1 MNLRKFAFA
10 ILVATMLSQS
20 SNAQLPPEL
29 PWPGSNV
36 GGRNVIVQGGIA
48 VASCGTLVSVDP
60 SQRFSV
66 GMWNVDGLVP
76 NSGRIDA
83 TVPAQFYHHPSWL
96 VSEIGNIFGVA
107 VNERTG
113 DIFFSASSNYGAGFF
128 GQASILGYGNIGGGP
143 NNLAAAGTVYRADAV
158 TGQATVFA
166 VLPQQIS
173 TFTHLDCEGSA
184 TQTRTTGVGL
194 GNIHY
199 DVLHNQYFVTNIED
213 GRIYRLDSN
222 GNILDSYDPGV
233 QDDGEPGVSSLT
245 DLVVGVA
252 VEPDGERLFF
262 GGLSTTNSVPL
273 WSIDLTP
280 SGGFVGT
287 ISNNP
292 PSGATWDNYIGI
304 ETFHTSILTGKFGD
318 QFHHH
323 ISDLEFT
330 SDSKLLAGVRV
341 GCVNWATSYNHTGE
355 SNEITSVAG
364 LYNIVNALNVSHIAP
379 VLHNTYGG
387 VADYEHDESVDYVI
401 SSADILVEAGPHGLA
416 VFPSIA
422 AGAPV
427 EPLAAISYG
436 AVDNG
441 DPKGVGGS
449 VDVFN
454 QTIDCIFESDNILC
468 DLDSMGQPSGNYIV
482 NGLFTNLQDIP
493 GTHFL
498 LPPDAITPVGVE
510 LCFGSGDQVLQLPAP
525 LNNGDSFEIGAD
537 TSNEEAIIIKNA
549 MPGEEVCFRIVLLG
563 DNGVECCTVEVCF
576 EMPPCDCLQVD
587 RRLDDLGDAF
597 FCLVDPTTG
606 DITLNGSY
614 TFQLTNLFGQD
625 VHHCFLA
632 PLGDNIFTTDFFDL
646 VAINSGPLG
655 QGQSV
660 LLSTNILAINPPGGN
675 VEFLVTIHNE
685 DFSECCT
692 RVHSI
697 FLPSCTSEPA
707 MLLGDINE
715 DGGVNLLDVQPF
727 VDLITNGQFDEKADT
742 NMDGSVNLLDI
753 GPFIDILNP

>member
-1 MNLRKFAFA
+1 MHFLKPGLSHFPNCLKLFRVARKQCFGSRVPKGSQTWNQAKSYAICLLAFLTVFGADFVIAQTTPVNLELSLVVDNSGSISNQEFDLQMVGYANGFRTFRSEIASFPNGMA
-10 ILVATMLSQS
+10 VNLIFFDSVATEAIQWTHLTTE
-20 SNAQLPPEL
+20 AE
-29 PWPGSNV
+29 
-36 GGRNVIVQGGIA
+36 
-48 VASCGTLVSVDP
+48 VDL
-60 SQRFSV
+60 F
-66 GMWNVDGLVP
+66 
-76 NSGRIDA
+76 
-83 TVPAQFYHHPSWL
+83 
-96 VSEIGNIFGVA
+96 
-107 VNERTG
+107 
-113 DIFFSASSNYGAGFF
+113 
-128 GQASILGYGNIGGGP
+128 
-143 NNLAAAGTVYRADAV
+143 ADA
-158 TGQATVFA
+158 
-166 VLPQQIS
+166 
-173 TFTHLDCEGSA
+173 
-184 TQTRTTGVGL
+184 
-194 GNIHY
+194 
-199 DVLHNQYFVTNIED
+199 
-213 GRIYRLDSN
+213 
-222 GNILDSYDPGV
+222 
-233 QDDGEPGVSSLT
+233 
-245 DLVVGVA
+245 
-252 VEPDGERLFF
+252 
-262 GGLSTTNSVPL
+262 
-273 WSIDLTP
+273 
-280 SGGFVGT
+280 
-287 ISNNP
+287 
-292 PSGATWDNYIGI
+292 
-304 ETFHTSILTGKFGD
+304 
-318 QFHHH
+318 
-323 ISDLEFT
+323 LEFF
-330 SDSKLLAGVRV
+330 VRLP
-341 GCVNWATSYNHTGE
+341 TGGT
-355 SNEITSVAG
+355 N
-364 LYNIVNALNVSHIAP
+364 
-379 VLHNTYGG
+379 
-387 VADYEHDESVDYVI
+387 
-401 SSADILVEAGPHGLA
+401 
-416 VFPSIA
+416 IA
-422 AGAPV
+422 AGMMEAHSIVSNNFDGEVLIVDVSGDGTQNPAPV
-427 EPLAAISYG
+427 QAERDSLLASGVDRINGLAIGPAAISDFYS
-436 AVDNG
+436 DNVIGGTDAFVIAATDFDAFEQAILDKLQQEIG
-441 DPKGVGGS
+441 DTLDDLVEC
-449 VDVFN
+449 
-454 QTIDCIFESDNILC
+454 TFESNNILC
-468 DLDSMGQPSGNYIV
+468 DLDAMGQPTGDYIV
-482 NGLFTNLQDIP
+482 NGVFTNLQDIP

-498 LPPDAITPVGVE
+498 LPPDAVSPAGVE

-563 DNGVECCTVEVCF
+563 NNGVECCTVEVCF